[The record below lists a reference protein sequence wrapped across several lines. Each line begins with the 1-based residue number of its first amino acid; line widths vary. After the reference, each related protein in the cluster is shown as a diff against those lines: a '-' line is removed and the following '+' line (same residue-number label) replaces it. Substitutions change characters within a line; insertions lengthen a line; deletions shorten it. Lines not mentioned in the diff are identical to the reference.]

1 MAERPKHWIK
11 LWVSWLTTPAH
22 LELSGG
28 ALGLGPL
35 LLLLATWDGEY
46 GSGGWLLTEQGHPM
60 SRDALARAV
69 HLTRA
74 HLDRYLS
81 ELMACNTLTLR
92 ESDGA
97 IGFAKFGRWQETAS
111 ASRMRRRR
119 ANGGANSDGGC
130 DVQSD
135 AQTVDDRRQTTEL
148 ATQAT
153 PPTPSRGVS
162 SESPAEAAFLSHP
175 PAKRA
180 AKPRPTD
187 ARAQPVID
195 RIEKLRAE
203 LGLKPLQAAH
213 ATPRYILARMA
224 EGADAATMLA
234 AVEARAA
241 EIRAGRGDQEYF
253 NAVSMFTGP
262 GSRGPGGWATSLVA
276 LERAGKR
283 APTSRG
289 AAPPSPRPTRSGYH
303 DPKTGQFVEDDFESV
318 SDFLLETETDERT
331 TR

>member
-46 GSGGWLLTEQGHPM
+46 DSGGWLLGEGGRPM
-60 SRDALARAV
+60 SRDAIARAV
-69 HLTRA
+69 HLTRT

-81 ELMACNTLTLR
+81 ELMACNTLTFR

-97 IGFAKFGRWQETAS
+97 IGFAKFGRWQETRNAKYNRTARKDAHAS
-111 ASRMRRRR
+111 AH
-119 ANGGANSDGGC
+119 G
-130 DVQSD
+130 VQASEQ
-135 AQTVDDRRQTTEL
+135 QTVDDRRQTTEL

-175 PAKRA
+175 PAKVPTKPT
-180 AKPRPTD
+180 KPRADLPPGLAEHVLAELVKACRELDGPTAGPRNSATHPPFVD
-187 ARAQPVID
+187 ALRKVHGTHAPTAEEWTLVIRERLAMSQAGDSFGSLTIASLCAPANFERWLAAARA
-195 RIEKLRAE
+195 R
-203 LGLKPLQAAH
+203 
-213 ATPRYILARMA
+213 T
-224 EGADAATMLA
+224 
-234 AVEARAA
+234 
-241 EIRAGRGDQEYF
+241 RG
-253 NAVSMFTGP
+253 GP
-262 GSRGPGGWATSLVA
+262 
-276 LERAGKR
+276 KH
-283 APTSRG
+283 SRG

-318 SDFLLETETDERT
+318 GDFLLETET
-331 TR
+331 